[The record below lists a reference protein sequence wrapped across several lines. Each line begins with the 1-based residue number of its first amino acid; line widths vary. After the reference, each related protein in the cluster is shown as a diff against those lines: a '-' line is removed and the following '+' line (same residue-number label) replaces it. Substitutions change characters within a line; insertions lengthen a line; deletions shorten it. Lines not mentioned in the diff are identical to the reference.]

1 MAFVSIVVIN
11 YVIEPQAGVCSGFFS
26 FFLSKMLVYLFYRFF
41 WLWILFVHRII
52 LIHLKKIPSFN
63 LSLKKLLCGILSC
76 CIFWWH
82 GLPNRSLL
90 LCKCLAKPALSVMC
104 SECATFSF
112 ALVFAIIACL
122 WLPLLFHGLEKRS
135 SFLHASTCL
144 QFPLLFGSLSRWY
157 PGPAFNRKWP
167 LPLLLC

>member
-1 MAFVSIVVIN
+1 
-11 YVIEPQAGVCSGFFS
+11 
-26 FFLSKMLVYLFYRFF
+26 
-41 WLWILFVHRII
+41 
-52 LIHLKKIPSFN
+52 
-63 LSLKKLLCGILSC
+63 
-76 CIFWWH
+76 
-82 GLPNRSLL
+82 
-90 LCKCLAKPALSVMC
+90 MC

-112 ALVFAIIACL
+112 ALIFAIIACL

-167 LPLLLC
+167 LPFYSVNRRVVYCCQLRRPLCSHTLLHDHQSHFQRPHCWVSIVDQDYLFQDFQNVKASLNTLTVG